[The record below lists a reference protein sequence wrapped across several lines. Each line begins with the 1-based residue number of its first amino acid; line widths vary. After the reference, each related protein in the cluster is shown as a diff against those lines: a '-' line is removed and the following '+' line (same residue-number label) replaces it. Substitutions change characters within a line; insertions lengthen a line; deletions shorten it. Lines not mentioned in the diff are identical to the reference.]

1 MGSQEF
7 RHCRIVK
14 RLSRHPT
21 HSLES
26 GDLIIVFK
34 FNKISGSIFLISTSI
49 VRGQKKNKM
58 KSKQNLVPLP
68 SYPLEQITCDQ
79 EIQAFFRDLYDRTL
93 PGRNSVRSRMSYS

>member
-1 MGSQEF
+1 
-7 RHCRIVK
+7 
-14 RLSRHPT
+14 
-21 HSLES
+21 
-26 GDLIIVFK
+26 
-34 FNKISGSIFLISTSI
+34 
-49 VRGQKKNKM
+49 M

>member
-21 HSLES
+21 NSLES

-49 VRGQKKNKM
+49 VRGQKNKM

-79 EIQAFFRDLYDRTL
+79 EIQAFFSG
-93 PGRNSVRSRMSYS
+93 PV

>member
-14 RLSRHPT
+14 RLSRHAT

-34 FNKISGSIFLISTSI
+34 FIKMSGSIFLISTSI
-49 VRGQKKNKM
+49 VRGQK
-58 KSKQNLVPLP
+58 
-68 SYPLEQITCDQ
+68 
-79 EIQAFFRDLYDRTL
+79 
-93 PGRNSVRSRMSYS
+93 